1 MIEFVNLAD
10 ILAIPS
16 FLVLLIFFITKENRN
31 FIENILL
38 IFSFVGLLLDTYF
51 TIIYFKNKKNN

>member
-16 FLVLLIFFITKENRN
+16 FLVLLIYFITKENRN